1 MKGAEKMAKDNRITA
16 LYERLSRDDEMQG
29 ESNSITNQKKYL
41 EDYAVQHGF
50 GNIQHF
56 SDDGYSGTNFNR
68 PAFNSLLTEIEA
80 GRVGT
85 VIVKDMSRFG
95 RNYLQV
101 GFYTEMMFP
110 KKNVRFIAVNNGVDS
125 ANPADNDFTP
135 FLNIMNEW
143 YAKDTSK
150 KIKAVFKAK
159 MRDGKR
165 VSGAVP
171 YGYYRKPEDKQTLYV
186 DEASASVV
194 RRIFQLACDGMGAT
208 AIADTL
214 SEDKILIP
222 SAYARQNHPEDC
234 QCTNYHDPYTWNATT
249 VGYIL
254 NRREYLGHTV
264 LGKTTRDNFKTKRK
278 RIANEDELLVFYNT
292 HEAIIDQETYDKA
305 QRMRKRVSPRRN
317 SEKPAHRLS
326 GLLYCADCGSRLAY
340 INSKPKDGKI
350 YDSNQ
355 AFRCS
360 RYHNKYHSC
369 TGHYIK
375 ASTIEMLIYQAT
387 KRVSQYVLKDEKEFV
402 EQLKA
407 QYELQCEKDNTDD
420 KKELLEAKR
429 RMMDLDDLI
438 KGLYENFTL
447 GRLPERQFNRLM
459 TEYDTEQSSLE
470 QRISELETATER
482 ISTKAVQIDKF
493 VRLVKKYR
501 DFEELTTP
509 MLNDFIEKVVI
520 HEAEGGRTKDRTQ
533 QVDIYFNFIGN
544 FVLPLSEDEVEAL
557 QSEEARRAEEI
568 AERKRKS
575 SKKSTQKRNQKRAEI
590 KAKAEAEAG
599 DPEAMAEYKA
609 ILEKG
614 RQNNRKRSEKM
625 RELRMSDPEY
635 RAKMEEKERLA
646 LEREKKRQER
656 ATKKKKIALAE
667 LKEQAEKGNQEAV
680 RELEERRAIAR
691 ERSRKSAEKRKQ
703 RAENDPEYA
712 KYLEERNA
720 EYNRRHTARRK
731 EQMEALRARAEAGDQ
746 EAQSQLAERKQYQVR
761 ATVKSYRK
769 MREDALNGDPIA
781 KERYEKTLA
790 MRREAYH
797 AKKSEQTA

>member
-1 MKGAEKMAKDNRITA
+1 
-16 LYERLSRDDEMQG
+16 MQ
-29 ESNSITNQKKYL
+29 
-41 EDYAVQHGF
+41 
-50 GNIQHF
+50 
-56 SDDGYSGTNFNR
+56 
-68 PAFNSLLTEIEA
+68 
-80 GRVGT
+80 
-85 VIVKDMSRFG
+85 
-95 RNYLQV
+95 
-101 GFYTEMMFP
+101 
-110 KKNVRFIAVNNGVDS
+110 
-125 ANPADNDFTP
+125 
-135 FLNIMNEW
+135 
-143 YAKDTSK
+143 
-150 KIKAVFKAK
+150 
-159 MRDGKR
+159 
-165 VSGAVP
+165 
-171 YGYYRKPEDKQTLYV
+171 
-186 DEASASVV
+186 
-194 RRIFQLACDGMGAT
+194 
-208 AIADTL
+208 
-214 SEDKILIP
+214 
-222 SAYARQNHPEDC
+222 
-234 QCTNYHDPYTWNATT
+234 
-249 VGYIL
+249 
-254 NRREYLGHTV
+254 
-264 LGKTTRDNFKTKRK
+264 
-278 RIANEDELLVFYNT
+278 
-292 HEAIIDQETYDKA
+292 AIIDQETYDKA

-459 TEYDTEQSSLE
+459 TEYDTEQSNLE
-470 QRISELETATER
+470 QRMSELETATER

-509 MLNDFIEKVVI
+509 MLNDFIEKIVI

-590 KAKAEAEAG
+590 KAKAEAG

-646 LEREKKRQER
+646 LESAKGKASPDSKRGRRIHTCQER

>member
-1 MKGAEKMAKDNRITA
+1 
-16 LYERLSRDDEMQG
+16 
-29 ESNSITNQKKYL
+29 
-41 EDYAVQHGF
+41 
-50 GNIQHF
+50 
-56 SDDGYSGTNFNR
+56 
-68 PAFNSLLTEIEA
+68 
-80 GRVGT
+80 
-85 VIVKDMSRFG
+85 
-95 RNYLQV
+95 
-101 GFYTEMMFP
+101 
-110 KKNVRFIAVNNGVDS
+110 
-125 ANPADNDFTP
+125 
-135 FLNIMNEW
+135 
-143 YAKDTSK
+143 
-150 KIKAVFKAK
+150 
-159 MRDGKR
+159 
-165 VSGAVP
+165 
-171 YGYYRKPEDKQTLYV
+171 
-186 DEASASVV
+186 
-194 RRIFQLACDGMGAT
+194 MGAT

-544 FVLPLSEDEVEAL
+544 FVLPLSEDE
-557 QSEEARRAEEI
+557 
-568 AERKRKS
+568 
-575 SKKSTQKRNQKRAEI
+575 
-590 KAKAEAEAG
+590 
-599 DPEAMAEYKA
+599 YKA

-614 RQNNRKRSEKM
+614 RQNNRKRAEKM

-667 LKEQAEKGNQEAV
+667 LKERAEKGNQEAV
-680 RELEERRAIAR
+680 REREERRAIAR

-769 MREDALNGDPIA
+769 MRDDALSGDPIA
-781 KERYEKTLA
+781 KVRYEKTLA

-797 AKKSEQTA
+797 AKKSKQTA

>member
-1 MKGAEKMAKDNRITA
+1 MAKDNRITA

-375 ASTIEMLIYQAT
+375 ASTIEMLIYQAA

-438 KGLYENFTL
+438 KGLYDNFTL

-544 FVLPLSEDEVEAL
+544 FVLPLSEDE
-557 QSEEARRAEEI
+557 
-568 AERKRKS
+568 
-575 SKKSTQKRNQKRAEI
+575 
-590 KAKAEAEAG
+590 
-599 DPEAMAEYKA
+599 YKA

-614 RQNNRKRSEKM
+614 RQNNRKRAEKM
-625 RELRMSDPEY
+625 RELRMSDPAY

-680 RELEERRAIAR
+680 REIEERRAIAR

-781 KERYEKTLA
+781 KERYEKTLT

-797 AKKSEQTA
+797 SKKSEQTA

>member
-1 MKGAEKMAKDNRITA
+1 MAKDNRITA

-56 SDDGYSGTNFNR
+56 SDDGYSGTSLNR

-150 KIKAVFKAK
+150 KIKAVFKVK

-254 NRREYLGHTV
+254 NRREYLGHAV

-360 RYHNKYHSC
+360 RDHNKYHSC

-420 KKELLEAKR
+420 KIELLEAKR
-429 RMMDLDDLI
+429 RMMDLADLI

-544 FVLPLSEDEVEAL
+544 FVLPLSEDE
-557 QSEEARRAEEI
+557 
-568 AERKRKS
+568 
-575 SKKSTQKRNQKRAEI
+575 
-590 KAKAEAEAG
+590 
-599 DPEAMAEYKA
+599 YKA

-614 RQNNRKRSEKM
+614 RQNNRKRAEKM

-691 ERSRKSAEKRKQ
+691 ERSRKSAEKCKQ

-731 EQMEALRARAEAGDQ
+731 EQMEALRARAEVGDQ

-781 KERYEKTLA
+781 KERYEKTLT

-797 AKKSEQTA
+797 SKKSEQTA

>member
-1 MKGAEKMAKDNRITA
+1 M
-16 LYERLSRDDEMQG
+16 
-29 ESNSITNQKKYL
+29 
-41 EDYAVQHGF
+41 QHGF

-56 SDDGYSGTNFNR
+56 SDDGYSGTSLNR

-234 QCTNYHDPYTWNATT
+234 QCTNYHDSYTWNATT

-544 FVLPLSEDEVEAL
+544 FVLPLSEDE
-557 QSEEARRAEEI
+557 
-568 AERKRKS
+568 
-575 SKKSTQKRNQKRAEI
+575 
-590 KAKAEAEAG
+590 
-599 DPEAMAEYKA
+599 YKA

-614 RQNNRKRSEKM
+614 RQNNRKRAEKM

-691 ERSRKSAEKRKQ
+691 ERSRKSAEKCKQ

-731 EQMEALRARAEAGDQ
+731 EQMEALRARAESGDQ

-761 ATVKSYRK
+761 ATVRSYRK
-769 MREDALNGDPIA
+769 MRDDALSGDPIA
-781 KERYEKTLA
+781 KVRYEKTLA

>member
-1 MKGAEKMAKDNRITA
+1 MAKDNRITA

-56 SDDGYSGTNFNR
+56 SDDGYSGTNLNR

-125 ANPADNDFTP
+125 VNPADNDFTP
-135 FLNIMNEW
+135 FLNSMNEW

-159 MRDGKR
+159 TRDGKR

-375 ASTIEMLIYQAT
+375 ASTIEMLIYQAA

-544 FVLPLSEDEVEAL
+544 FVLPLSEDE
-557 QSEEARRAEEI
+557 
-568 AERKRKS
+568 
-575 SKKSTQKRNQKRAEI
+575 
-590 KAKAEAEAG
+590 
-599 DPEAMAEYKA
+599 YKA

-614 RQNNRKRSEKM
+614 RQNNRKRAEKM

-691 ERSRKSAEKRKQ
+691 ERSRKSAERRKQ

-781 KERYEKTLA
+781 KERYEKTLT

-797 AKKSEQTA
+797 SKKSEQTA

>member
-1 MKGAEKMAKDNRITA
+1 
-16 LYERLSRDDEMQG
+16 
-29 ESNSITNQKKYL
+29 
-41 EDYAVQHGF
+41 
-50 GNIQHF
+50 
-56 SDDGYSGTNFNR
+56 
-68 PAFNSLLTEIEA
+68 
-80 GRVGT
+80 
-85 VIVKDMSRFG
+85 MSRFG

-125 ANPADNDFTP
+125 ANPADDDFTP

-171 YGYYRKPEDKQTLYV
+171 YGYCRKPEDKQTLYV
-186 DEASASVV
+186 DEASALVV

-305 QRMRKRVSPRRN
+305 QRMGKRVSPRRN

-544 FVLPLSEDEVEAL
+544 FVLPLSEDE
-557 QSEEARRAEEI
+557 
-568 AERKRKS
+568 
-575 SKKSTQKRNQKRAEI
+575 
-590 KAKAEAEAG
+590 
-599 DPEAMAEYKA
+599 YKA

-761 ATVKSYRK
+761 ATVKSYIK
-769 MREDALNGDPIA
+769 MRDDALSGDPIA
-781 KERYEKTLA
+781 KVRYEKTLA

>member
-1 MKGAEKMAKDNRITA
+1 MRRKKDKSNGITA
-16 LYERLSRDDEMQG
+16 LYERLSRDDDNAG
-29 ESNSITNQKKYL
+29 ESNSIVHQKQML
-41 EDYAVQHGF
+41 EDYAMKHGF
-50 GNIQHF
+50 TNLVHF
-56 SDDGYSGTNFNR
+56 TDDGWSGATFDRPSWNR
-68 PAFNSLLTEIEA
+68 LVEGVKNGEITA
-80 GRVGT
+80 C
-85 VIVKDMSRFG
+85 ICKDMSRIG
-95 RNYLQV
+95 RDHLQV
-101 GFYTEMMFP
+101 GFFTDILFRE
-110 KKNVRFIAVNNGVDS
+110 KEVRFIAINNGIDS
-125 ANPADNDFTP
+125 DRQETSEFAP

-305 QRMRKRVSPRRN
+305 QRLRKRVSPRRN

-420 KKELLEAKR
+420 KKELLEAK
-429 RMMDLDDLI
+429 LL
-438 KGLYENFTL
+438 
-447 GRLPERQFNRLM
+447 
-459 TEYDTEQSSLE
+459 
-470 QRISELETATER
+470 
-482 ISTKAVQIDKF
+482 
-493 VRLVKKYR
+493 
-501 DFEELTTP
+501 
-509 MLNDFIEKVVI
+509 
-520 HEAEGGRTKDRTQ
+520 
-533 QVDIYFNFIGN
+533 
-544 FVLPLSEDEVEAL
+544 
-557 QSEEARRAEEI
+557 
-568 AERKRKS
+568 
-575 SKKSTQKRNQKRAEI
+575 
-590 KAKAEAEAG
+590 
-599 DPEAMAEYKA
+599 
-609 ILEKG
+609 
-614 RQNNRKRSEKM
+614 
-625 RELRMSDPEY
+625 
-635 RAKMEEKERLA
+635 
-646 LEREKKRQER
+646 
-656 ATKKKKIALAE
+656 
-667 LKEQAEKGNQEAV
+667 
-680 RELEERRAIAR
+680 
-691 ERSRKSAEKRKQ
+691 
-703 RAENDPEYA
+703 
-712 KYLEERNA
+712 
-720 EYNRRHTARRK
+720 
-731 EQMEALRARAEAGDQ
+731 
-746 EAQSQLAERKQYQVR
+746 
-761 ATVKSYRK
+761 
-769 MREDALNGDPIA
+769 
-781 KERYEKTLA
+781 
-790 MRREAYH
+790 
-797 AKKSEQTA
+797 

>member
-1 MKGAEKMAKDNRITA
+1 MAKDNRITA

-68 PAFNSLLTEIEA
+68 PAFNSLLIEIEA

-305 QRMRKRVSPRRN
+305 QRMRKRVSSRRN

-544 FVLPLSEDEVEAL
+544 FVLPLSEDE
-557 QSEEARRAEEI
+557 
-568 AERKRKS
+568 
-575 SKKSTQKRNQKRAEI
+575 
-590 KAKAEAEAG
+590 
-599 DPEAMAEYKA
+599 YKA

-781 KERYEKTLA
+781 KVRYEKTLA

>member
-1 MKGAEKMAKDNRITA
+1 
-16 LYERLSRDDEMQG
+16 
-29 ESNSITNQKKYL
+29 
-41 EDYAVQHGF
+41 
-50 GNIQHF
+50 
-56 SDDGYSGTNFNR
+56 
-68 PAFNSLLTEIEA
+68 
-80 GRVGT
+80 
-85 VIVKDMSRFG
+85 
-95 RNYLQV
+95 
-101 GFYTEMMFP
+101 
-110 KKNVRFIAVNNGVDS
+110 
-125 ANPADNDFTP
+125 
-135 FLNIMNEW
+135 
-143 YAKDTSK
+143 
-150 KIKAVFKAK
+150 
-159 MRDGKR
+159 
-165 VSGAVP
+165 
-171 YGYYRKPEDKQTLYV
+171 
-186 DEASASVV
+186 
-194 RRIFQLACDGMGAT
+194 MGAT

-544 FVLPLSEDEVEAL
+544 FVLPLSEDE
-557 QSEEARRAEEI
+557 
-568 AERKRKS
+568 
-575 SKKSTQKRNQKRAEI
+575 
-590 KAKAEAEAG
+590 
-599 DPEAMAEYKA
+599 YKA

-646 LEREKKRQER
+646 LDREKKRQER

-680 RELEERRAIAR
+680 REFEERRAIAR

-769 MREDALNGDPIA
+769 MRDDALIGDPIA
-781 KERYEKTLA
+781 KVRYEKTLA

>member
-1 MKGAEKMAKDNRITA
+1 MAKDNRITA
-16 LYERLSRDDEMQG
+16 LYERPSRDDEMQG

-56 SDDGYSGTNFNR
+56 SDDGYSGTNLNR

-544 FVLPLSEDEVEAL
+544 FVLPLSEDE
-557 QSEEARRAEEI
+557 
-568 AERKRKS
+568 
-575 SKKSTQKRNQKRAEI
+575 
-590 KAKAEAEAG
+590 
-599 DPEAMAEYKA
+599 YKA

-614 RQNNRKRSEKM
+614 RQNNRKRAEKM

-769 MREDALNGDPIA
+769 MRDDALSGDPIA
-781 KERYEKTLA
+781 KVRYEKTLA

>member
-1 MKGAEKMAKDNRITA
+1 MAKDNRITA

-544 FVLPLSEDEVEAL
+544 FVLPLSEDE
-557 QSEEARRAEEI
+557 
-568 AERKRKS
+568 
-575 SKKSTQKRNQKRAEI
+575 
-590 KAKAEAEAG
+590 
-599 DPEAMAEYKA
+599 YKA

-769 MREDALNGDPIA
+769 MRDDALSGDPIA
-781 KERYEKTLA
+781 KVRYEKTLA

>member
-1 MKGAEKMAKDNRITA
+1 M
-16 LYERLSRDDEMQG
+16 
-29 ESNSITNQKKYL
+29 
-41 EDYAVQHGF
+41 
-50 GNIQHF
+50 
-56 SDDGYSGTNFNR
+56 
-68 PAFNSLLTEIEA
+68 
-80 GRVGT
+80 
-85 VIVKDMSRFG
+85 IVKDMSRFG

-387 KRVSQYVLKDEKEFV
+387 KRVSQYVLKDEQEFV

-429 RMMDLDDLI
+429 RMMDLDDRI

-470 QRISELETATER
+470 QRVSELETATER

-544 FVLPLSEDEVEAL
+544 FVLPLSEDE
-557 QSEEARRAEEI
+557 
-568 AERKRKS
+568 
-575 SKKSTQKRNQKRAEI
+575 
-590 KAKAEAEAG
+590 
-599 DPEAMAEYKA
+599 YKA

-614 RQNNRKRSEKM
+614 RQNNRKRAEKM

-667 LKEQAEKGNQEAV
+667 LKERAEKGNQEAV
-680 RELEERRAIAR
+680 REREERRAIAR

-769 MREDALNGDPIA
+769 MRDDALSGDPIA
-781 KERYEKTLA
+781 KVRYEKTLA

>member
-1 MKGAEKMAKDNRITA
+1 
-16 LYERLSRDDEMQG
+16 
-29 ESNSITNQKKYL
+29 
-41 EDYAVQHGF
+41 
-50 GNIQHF
+50 
-56 SDDGYSGTNFNR
+56 
-68 PAFNSLLTEIEA
+68 
-80 GRVGT
+80 
-85 VIVKDMSRFG
+85 
-95 RNYLQV
+95 
-101 GFYTEMMFP
+101 MMFP

-459 TEYDTEQSSLE
+459 TEYDTEQSNLE
-470 QRISELETATER
+470 QRMSELETATER

-544 FVLPLSEDEVEAL
+544 FVLPLSEDE
-557 QSEEARRAEEI
+557 
-568 AERKRKS
+568 
-575 SKKSTQKRNQKRAEI
+575 
-590 KAKAEAEAG
+590 
-599 DPEAMAEYKA
+599 YKA

-680 RELEERRAIAR
+680 REREERRAIAR

-769 MREDALNGDPIA
+769 MRDDALSGDPIA
-781 KERYEKTLA
+781 KVRYEKTLA

>member
-1 MKGAEKMAKDNRITA
+1 MAKDNRITA

-544 FVLPLSEDEVEAL
+544 FVLPLSEDE
-557 QSEEARRAEEI
+557 
-568 AERKRKS
+568 
-575 SKKSTQKRNQKRAEI
+575 
-590 KAKAEAEAG
+590 
-599 DPEAMAEYKA
+599 YKA

-614 RQNNRKRSEKM
+614 RQNNRKRAEKM

-667 LKEQAEKGNQEAV
+667 LKERAEKGNQEAV
-680 RELEERRAIAR
+680 REREERRAIAR

-769 MREDALNGDPIA
+769 MRDDALSGDPIA
-781 KERYEKTLA
+781 KVRYEKTLA

>member
-1 MKGAEKMAKDNRITA
+1 MAKDNRITA

-56 SDDGYSGTNFNR
+56 SDDGYSGTSLNR

-95 RNYLQV
+95 RNFLQV

-125 ANPADNDFTP
+125 VNPADNDFTP
-135 FLNIMNEW
+135 FLNSMNEW

-159 MRDGKR
+159 TRDGKR

-375 ASTIEMLIYQAT
+375 ASTIEMLIYQAA

-544 FVLPLSEDEVEAL
+544 FVLPLSEDE
-557 QSEEARRAEEI
+557 
-568 AERKRKS
+568 
-575 SKKSTQKRNQKRAEI
+575 
-590 KAKAEAEAG
+590 
-599 DPEAMAEYKA
+599 YKA

-614 RQNNRKRSEKM
+614 RQNNRKRAEKM
-625 RELRMSDPEY
+625 RELRMSDPAY

-691 ERSRKSAEKRKQ
+691 ERSRKSAERRKQ

-781 KERYEKTLA
+781 KERYEKTLT

-797 AKKSEQTA
+797 SKKSEQTA

>member
-1 MKGAEKMAKDNRITA
+1 MAKDNRITV

-125 ANPADNDFTP
+125 VNPADNDFTP

-305 QRMRKRVSPRRN
+305 QRMGKKVSPRRN

-544 FVLPLSEDEVEAL
+544 FVLPLSEDE
-557 QSEEARRAEEI
+557 
-568 AERKRKS
+568 
-575 SKKSTQKRNQKRAEI
+575 
-590 KAKAEAEAG
+590 
-599 DPEAMAEYKA
+599 YKA

-614 RQNNRKRSEKM
+614 RQNNRKRAEKM
-625 RELRMSDPEY
+625 RELRMSDPAY

-691 ERSRKSAEKRKQ
+691 ERSRKSAERRKQ

-781 KERYEKTLA
+781 KERYEKTLT

-797 AKKSEQTA
+797 SKKSEQTA

>member
-1 MKGAEKMAKDNRITA
+1 MAKDNRITA

-110 KKNVRFIAVNNGVDS
+110 KKNVRFIAANNGVDS

-254 NRREYLGHTV
+254 NRREYLGHAV

-420 KKELLEAKR
+420 KIELLEAKR
-429 RMMDLDDLI
+429 RMMDLADLI

-459 TEYDTEQSSLE
+459 TEYDTEQSNLE
-470 QRISELETATER
+470 QRMSELETATKR

-544 FVLPLSEDEVEAL
+544 FVLPLSEDE
-557 QSEEARRAEEI
+557 
-568 AERKRKS
+568 
-575 SKKSTQKRNQKRAEI
+575 
-590 KAKAEAEAG
+590 
-599 DPEAMAEYKA
+599 YKA

-614 RQNNRKRSEKM
+614 RQNNRKRAEKM

-691 ERSRKSAEKRKQ
+691 ERSRKSAEKCKQ

>member
-1 MKGAEKMAKDNRITA
+1 
-16 LYERLSRDDEMQG
+16 
-29 ESNSITNQKKYL
+29 
-41 EDYAVQHGF
+41 
-50 GNIQHF
+50 
-56 SDDGYSGTNFNR
+56 
-68 PAFNSLLTEIEA
+68 
-80 GRVGT
+80 
-85 VIVKDMSRFG
+85 
-95 RNYLQV
+95 
-101 GFYTEMMFP
+101 
-110 KKNVRFIAVNNGVDS
+110 
-125 ANPADNDFTP
+125 
-135 FLNIMNEW
+135 
-143 YAKDTSK
+143 
-150 KIKAVFKAK
+150 
-159 MRDGKR
+159 
-165 VSGAVP
+165 
-171 YGYYRKPEDKQTLYV
+171 
-186 DEASASVV
+186 
-194 RRIFQLACDGMGAT
+194 MGAT

-264 LGKTTRDNFKTKRK
+264 LGKTTRDNFKIKRK

-544 FVLPLSEDEVEAL
+544 FVLPLSEDE
-557 QSEEARRAEEI
+557 
-568 AERKRKS
+568 
-575 SKKSTQKRNQKRAEI
+575 
-590 KAKAEAEAG
+590 
-599 DPEAMAEYKA
+599 YKA

-614 RQNNRKRSEKM
+614 RQNNRKRAEKM

-667 LKEQAEKGNQEAV
+667 LKERAEKGNQEAV
-680 RELEERRAIAR
+680 REREERRAIAR

-761 ATVKSYRK
+761 VTVKSYRK
-769 MREDALNGDPIA
+769 MRDDALSGDPIA
-781 KERYEKTLA
+781 KVRYEKTLA

-797 AKKSEQTA
+797 SKKSEQTA

>member
-1 MKGAEKMAKDNRITA
+1 MYSGGRNHPLQST
-16 LYERLSRDDEMQG
+16 S
-29 ESNSITNQKKYL
+29 QKKYL

-159 MRDGKR
+159 TRDGKR

-375 ASTIEMLIYQAT
+375 ASTIEMLIYQAA

-544 FVLPLSEDEVEAL
+544 FVLPLSEDE
-557 QSEEARRAEEI
+557 
-568 AERKRKS
+568 
-575 SKKSTQKRNQKRAEI
+575 
-590 KAKAEAEAG
+590 
-599 DPEAMAEYKA
+599 YKA

-614 RQNNRKRSEKM
+614 RQNNRKRAEKM

-769 MREDALNGDPIA
+769 MRDDALSGDPIA
-781 KERYEKTLA
+781 KVRYEKTLA

>member
-1 MKGAEKMAKDNRITA
+1 MKSRRTRRADNPKT
-16 LYERLSRDDEMQG
+16 S
-29 ESNSITNQKKYL
+29 S
-41 EDYAVQHGF
+41 GF
-50 GNIQHF
+50 SKFFG
-56 SDDGYSGTNFNR
+56 
-68 PAFNSLLTEIEA
+68 SLLTQ
-80 GRVGT
+80 G
-85 VIVKDMSRFG
+85 DMSRFG

-110 KKNVRFIAVNNGVDS
+110 KKNVRFIAANNGVDS

-254 NRREYLGHTV
+254 NRREYLGHAV

-420 KKELLEAKR
+420 KIELLEAKR
-429 RMMDLDDLI
+429 RMMDLADLI

-625 RELRMSDPEY
+625 RKLRMSDPEY

-769 MREDALNGDPIA
+769 MRDDALSGDPIA
-781 KERYEKTLA
+781 KVRYEKTLA

>member
-1 MKGAEKMAKDNRITA
+1 MAKDNRITA

-125 ANPADNDFTP
+125 ANPADDDFTP

-459 TEYDTEQSSLE
+459 TEYDTEQSNLE

-544 FVLPLSEDEVEAL
+544 FVLPLSEDE
-557 QSEEARRAEEI
+557 
-568 AERKRKS
+568 
-575 SKKSTQKRNQKRAEI
+575 
-590 KAKAEAEAG
+590 
-599 DPEAMAEYKA
+599 YKA

-625 RELRMSDPEY
+625 RKLRMSDPEY

-769 MREDALNGDPIA
+769 MRDDALSGDPIA
-781 KERYEKTLA
+781 KVRYEKTLA

>member
-1 MKGAEKMAKDNRITA
+1 
-16 LYERLSRDDEMQG
+16 
-29 ESNSITNQKKYL
+29 
-41 EDYAVQHGF
+41 
-50 GNIQHF
+50 
-56 SDDGYSGTNFNR
+56 
-68 PAFNSLLTEIEA
+68 
-80 GRVGT
+80 
-85 VIVKDMSRFG
+85 
-95 RNYLQV
+95 
-101 GFYTEMMFP
+101 
-110 KKNVRFIAVNNGVDS
+110 
-125 ANPADNDFTP
+125 
-135 FLNIMNEW
+135 
-143 YAKDTSK
+143 
-150 KIKAVFKAK
+150 
-159 MRDGKR
+159 
-165 VSGAVP
+165 
-171 YGYYRKPEDKQTLYV
+171 
-186 DEASASVV
+186 
-194 RRIFQLACDGMGAT
+194 MGAT

-544 FVLPLSEDEVEAL
+544 FVLPLSEDE
-557 QSEEARRAEEI
+557 
-568 AERKRKS
+568 
-575 SKKSTQKRNQKRAEI
+575 
-590 KAKAEAEAG
+590 
-599 DPEAMAEYKA
+599 YKA

-614 RQNNRKRSEKM
+614 RQNNRKRAEKM

-769 MREDALNGDPIA
+769 MRDDALIGDPIA
-781 KERYEKTLA
+781 KVRYEKTLA

>member
-1 MKGAEKMAKDNRITA
+1 MARFA
-16 LYERLSRDDEMQG
+16 SSL
-29 ESNSITNQKKYL
+29 QKKYL

-50 GNIQHF
+50 DNIQHF

-110 KKNVRFIAVNNGVDS
+110 KKNVRFIAANNGVDS

-420 KKELLEAKR
+420 KIELLEAKR
-429 RMMDLDDLI
+429 RMMDLADLI

-544 FVLPLSEDEVEAL
+544 FVLPLSEDE
-557 QSEEARRAEEI
+557 
-568 AERKRKS
+568 
-575 SKKSTQKRNQKRAEI
+575 
-590 KAKAEAEAG
+590 
-599 DPEAMAEYKA
+599 YKA

-614 RQNNRKRSEKM
+614 RQNNRKRAEKM

-691 ERSRKSAEKRKQ
+691 ERSRKSAEKCKQ